1 MISEKGGRE
10 LGSLA
15 SVTLMVHALPLTPV
29 KLLRLAVF
37 FYGQK
42 YITPV
47 KQGGLFT
54 LCVNRHVL

>member
-15 SVTLMVHALPLTPV
+15 SVTLMVHALPLTPL
-29 KLLRLAVF
+29 KTLETSRVF
-37 FYGQK
+37 FILTSVDK
-42 YITPV
+42 STS
-47 KQGGLFT
+47 T